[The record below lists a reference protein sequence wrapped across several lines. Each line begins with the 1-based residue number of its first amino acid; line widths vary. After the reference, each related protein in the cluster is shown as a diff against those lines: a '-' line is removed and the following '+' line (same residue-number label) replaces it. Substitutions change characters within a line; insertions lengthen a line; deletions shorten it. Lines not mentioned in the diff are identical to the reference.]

1 MNRTMRTADELVQIY
16 VDAHRG
22 VPPKEIARK
31 TGFNY
36 YSVLTALQTLDK
48 YLTGKARTQRRHA
61 TTYQEA
67 MKRIRKQQA
76 ASEAQAVPDPTPK
89 AQHPPD
95 SFSALKSSFD
105 SFQQAIAYFIES
117 ELKRRY
123 RALQE
128 ENQALH
134 EENRQ
139 LHEKVAK
146 GQTINWI
153 ETLEDRLSEEHA

>member
-16 VDAHRG
+16 RDAHHG

-67 MKRIRKQQA
+67 VKRIRKQRA
-76 ASEAQAVPDPTPK
+76 TPEAPARPRPHPRGTDP
-89 AQHPPD
+89 
-95 SFSALKSSFD
+95 
-105 SFQQAIAYFIES
+105 
-117 ELKRRY
+117 R
-123 RALQE
+123 
-128 ENQALH
+128 
-134 EENRQ
+134 
-139 LHEKVAK
+139 
-146 GQTINWI
+146 
-153 ETLEDRLSEEHA
+153 

>member
-16 VDAHRG
+16 VDAQRG

-67 MKRIRKQQA
+67 VKLIRKQRA
-76 ASEAQAVPDPTPK
+76 ILASAAVPAPTVDEQLPS
-89 AQHPPD
+89 D
-95 SFSALKSSFD
+95 SFSTLNTVANYAALSGD
-105 SFQQAIAYFIES
+105 S
-117 ELKRRY
+117 
-123 RALQE
+123 
-128 ENQALH
+128 
-134 EENRQ
+134 
-139 LHEKVAK
+139 V
-146 GQTINWI
+146 G
-153 ETLEDRLSEEHA
+153 